1 MRLDVK
7 MKSGGPW
14 NLRGTRPNA
23 RATGRDAAR
32 SSMSVGEW
40 LDTVVDPTEPQHD
53 NAPRPDDNEGRRADR
68 ARRQSEEDF
77 RDRNARRQMDSSRR
91 ERDDRD
97 DETRRESPRD
107 DEVSQ
112 FEPRPDR
119 APQHRADESDGP
131 QWRPVASG
139 DARTRRRDRRSALY
153 DREIGELQ
161 RQFGPGGGRR
171 DERDRDLVSAERDR
185 GDDVPWPARGQNQDR
200 TRSDVRPAAHRA
212 RDFEDDGESDLPAPE
227 RQPSEAGDR
236 WSSPAREVPS
246 PDHDR
251 PADRD
256 SDRPGRQP
264 VSSRRPRDEEARAE
278 RQRREGELFE
288 RAAVAAAEQRRQ
300 SSIDQAVAEI
310 AARQRALDQD
320 RAIEPRESA
329 PTWGVDTAAM
339 AAPPSKAPPQAPQP
353 EVRHD

>member
-1 MRLDVK
+1 

-14 NLRGTRPNA
+14 NLRGTRPDA
-23 RATGRDAAR
+23 RATARDAAR

-77 RDRNARRQMDSSRR
+77 RDRNAQRQMDSSRR

-107 DEVSQ
+107 DEASR

-161 RQFGPGGGRR
+161 RQFGPGGGRG

-212 RDFEDDGESDLPAPE
+212 RDFEDDGEFG
-227 RQPSEAGDR
+227 PSR
-236 WSSPAREVPS
+236 ARASAV
-246 PDHDR
+246 R
-251 PADRD
+251 
-256 SDRPGRQP
+256 
-264 VSSRRPRDEEARAE
+264 SRRQMVFARARGAVTRPRPTGGSGRRPP
-278 RQRREGELFE
+278 RQATGLEPPTARRGST
-288 RAAVAAAEQRRQ
+288 RRT
-300 SSIDQAVAEI
+300 SAS
-310 AARQRALDQD
+310 RGRAL
-320 RAIEPRESA
+320 
-329 PTWGVDTAAM
+329 
-339 AAPPSKAPPQAPQP
+339 
-353 EVRHD
+353 